1 MTVSTMARG
10 IRTVARSIG
19 ASIVLALAAAPASAQ
34 LVMAQGEL
42 AAAIRSAGLPC
53 AKVHAATPVSG
64 NTWRVQC
71 NSGEYR
77 VTAKSGGGFDV
88 STY

>member
-10 IRTVARSIG
+10 FARTVAPSVA
-19 ASIVLALAAAPASAQ
+19 ASIVFALTAIPASAQ
-34 LVMAQGEL
+34 IMAQGEL
-42 AAAIRSAGLPC
+42 AAAIRSAGMPC
-53 AKVHAATPVSG
+53 AKVHAATPIQG
-64 NTWRVQC
+64 NSWRVQC

-88 STY
+88 SPY